1 MKLTRNKIRKIHRQ
15 QNQSVR
21 KWKNIQHRKKAKRY
35 NTFRRSSSVS
45 LSKSKLGFVE
55 GARRAH
61 NESSPAKLS
70 HVLNKTLKNYI
81 PSPVLMYLK
90 QKYNDMNRAKRHA
103 KKMKGGG
110 FIRNIVSKGAA
121 TAAAAA
127 AAAAEIIL
135 SKKPKEAEEPA
146 ADAAAPEEPAADS
159 APEEP
164 AAAASEEAD
173 AAAAPEEADA
183 AAAPEES
190 DAAAAPEEAEPAAA
204 ADDAAAAD
212 ADDAKPKNGPVSKAK
227 FNLGPEITGDISIH
241 AESFTLKS
249 KEAYHFIDFLITSGK
264 PYYIQ
269 IKPKVGD
276 KTLLNISDTDIF
288 ELRRILYGNF
298 ATKQK
303 YEVKD
308 GADKIPDDKLALYF
322 KSPDVIGIAGGD
334 SISIDGNGNIMIYT
348 GETAQVMSDSTD
360 KIIKLEVQGNK
371 KQVTVTDSKRLY
383 KLGGNGQA
391 PATIKT
397 VEMRQT
403 FGNNITEDEFRAQ
416 ISPVTEL
423 TLKSASGAKSDDKE
437 EVFSDE
443 SNTYIVNFSD
453 GSEVTAIQTLRKALE
468 VARKNIVDEEND
480 DKSAALGIM
489 TLLYGIL
496 SNPEF
501 VKSGGYDDFKESVFN
516 FSYKI
521 PGMENKYGF
530 AQMKTYFEENGDD
543 MSPGLVKEFW
553 RVMTLL
559 GHGPGGENSA
569 CLAFEKP
576 GLSVKVMTTLTPMVD
591 GTTKQTSEIFNDG
604 TVPTIATLLEKG
616 LGAANAEEEKED
628 KEKKKD
634 GEEGGEE
641 GAGGEGEEG
650 GEGEGEGEAA
660 GAEGEGEAAVE
671 AGEAAAGEGEAAAE
685 AAGAEAEAGTAA
697 EAAAG
702 AEGEAAAEGAEAEGA
717 KKEEAA
723 ATAPGATAA
732 TAAAAAAAAAAA
744 EIILASKNV
753 QIEKV
758 DIKRVWGE
766 WQKGYIVKRYK
777 FDNLPPMLLVHYMGE
792 LLSEDEF
799 IPASKESEKIRP
811 RTETS
816 IVGGVGIADQDPE
829 SLMSFYTESTM
840 KNYDIDAKAAATTA
854 AAATPADATPAAAAA
869 AAGAAD
875 TSAIHI
881 TPQEVRTT
889 PETTSEAITAMNT
902 LYAKYDKKAE
912 KVQKILGLKKSFN
925 AKIKSLATQLLEM
938 YTKSLESHATWT
950 KNGARKS
957 APRNLYIDSDQF
969 DTIKKQFEEA
979 LKSIKNSDEFKYIDG
994 DTGDCDKIISDFK
1007 PSNWKPAFFTSKE
1020 NKDLLI
1026 KICRL
1031 FSMYKRWMGQIE
1043 LYNDYFKKWNDLKGG
1058 WDLKFNKQSQETVI
1072 KNFNYYSDSLT
1083 GMLKDLDKDVKD
1095 TEVLEQGV
1103 VEPQPQGG
1111 GSGNKRKNRT
1121 RRRAKP
1127 AK

>member
-21 KWKNIQHRKKAKRY
+21 KWKKIQHRKKAKRY

-45 LSKSKLGFVE
+45 SPSKSKLGFVDGFANKAPLLWPKPDSE
-55 GARRAH
+55 H
-61 NESSPAKLS
+61 SSSSPKLN
-70 HVLNKTLKNYI
+70 HVLNKTLKHYI
-81 PSPVLMYLK
+81 PSPVMMYLK
-90 QKYNDMNRAKRHA
+90 QKYKDIMRAKRDA

-110 FIRNIVSKGAA
+110 LLRNIASKGAA
-121 TAAAAA
+121 AATAAVAAAA

-135 SKKPKEAEEPA
+135 SKKSKEPEEPEEPA
-146 ADAAAPEEPAADS
+146 ADAAAATPEEPAATPEEPAAD
-159 APEEP
+159 A
-164 AAAASEEAD
+164 AD
-173 AAAAPEEADA
+173 AATPEEASGG
-183 AAAPEES
+183 ETS
-190 DAAAAPEEAEPAAA
+190 G
-204 ADDAAAAD
+204 
-212 ADDAKPKNGPVSKAK
+212 DDAKSKNAPVSKAK

-241 AESFTLKS
+241 AVSFTLKS
-249 KEAYHFIDFLITSGK
+249 SEAYHFIDFLITSGK

-322 KSPDVIGIAGGD
+322 KSPDVVGIAGGD

-348 GETAQVMSDSTD
+348 GETAQVMSESTD

-468 VARKNIVDEEND
+468 VARKNLVDEEND

-530 AQMKTYFEENGDD
+530 AQMKTFFEENGDD
-543 MSPGLVKEFW
+543 ISPGLVKEFW
-553 RVMTLL
+553 KVMTLL

-569 CLAFEKP
+569 CLAFDKP

-628 KEKKKD
+628 KDKKKD
-634 GEEGGEE
+634 GEEDEGAEGAGGEGAGGEGAGEEGAGEE
-641 GAGGEGEEG
+641 GAGGEG
-650 GEGEGEGEAA
+650 
-660 GAEGEGEAAVE
+660 
-671 AGEAAAGEGEAAAE
+671 AAAE
-685 AAGAEAEAGTAA
+685 AAGAEGEAEAGGEA
-697 EAAAG
+697 ESGAAG
-702 AEGEAAAEGAEAEGA
+702 EAGAEAEGA
-717 KKEEAA
+717 KKEEEAA
-723 ATAPGATAA
+723 PATAATAA
-732 TAAAAAAAAAAA
+732 TAAAAAAAA
-744 EIILASKNV
+744 EIILAAKTL
-753 QIEKV
+753 QIEEV

-777 FDNLPPMLLVHYMGE
+777 FDNMPPMLLVHYMGE

-811 RTETS
+811 RTATS
-816 IVGGVGIADQDPE
+816 IVGGVGITDQDPE
-829 SLMSFYTESTM
+829 SLKSLYSESMM
-840 KNYDIDAKAAATTA
+840 KNYDIDAKAAAA
-854 AAATPADATPAAAAA
+854 AAATPA
-869 AAGAAD
+869 AAD

-902 LYAKYDKKAE
+902 LYEKYDKKAE
-912 KVQKILGLKKSFN
+912 KVQKIIGLKKSFN

-950 KNGARKS
+950 KNGAQKS

-979 LKSIKNSDEFKYIDG
+979 LKSIKNSAEFKYIDG

-1007 PSNWKPAFFTSKE
+1007 PSDWKPTFLTSKE

-1083 GMLKDLDKDVKD
+1083 GILKDLDKDVKD

-1103 VEPQPQGG
+1103 VEPQPQGIRVG
-1111 GSGNKRKNRT
+1111 GGGGNKRKNVRT